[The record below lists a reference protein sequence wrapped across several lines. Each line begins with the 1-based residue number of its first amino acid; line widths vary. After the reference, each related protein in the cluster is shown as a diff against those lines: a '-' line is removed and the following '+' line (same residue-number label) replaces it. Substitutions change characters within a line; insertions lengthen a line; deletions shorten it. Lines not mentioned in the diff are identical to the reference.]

1 MKLELLSPAKNLD
14 FGREAIN
21 HGADALYIGAPA
33 YGARAAATNTLEDIE
48 ALVNYA
54 HLYGSKVFVT
64 VNTLLFDN
72 EIDPAVKLI
81 HQLYNIGVDALLI
94 QDLGLLECDLPPI
107 ELHAS
112 TQCHNASVERI
123 KFLESVGFKRVV
135 LARETSLEQMR
146 EIRQATHLDLE
157 AFVHGALCVSYSGQC
172 YMSQYLNN
180 RSGNRGCCSQPC
192 RSTYDLYNSDG
203 RLLIKEKHLLSLRD
217 FNASQQLENMISAG
231 ITSFKIEG
239 RLKDLSYV
247 KNITAYYRQLLDNIL
262 NSSFITHHSSL
273 ITPHSS
279 LPTHHSS
286 LPTHHSSLITPH
298 SSLPTHHSSL
308 ITYHFTPDPD
318 RTFNRGYT
326 DYFLRERQPMANF
339 ATPKSLGKYIGKVT
353 DIRRNSLTISGT
365 EPFANGD
372 GLCYYDADGRLQGFL
387 VNGVQGRTVIPNQMP
402 DIKVGTA
409 LWRNQDQQFEKL
421 LQGKSAER
429 KIGVEM
435 LFRATPDGFAL
446 QLTDEEGLSVTHSV
460 AAEHQEARNN
470 SSNQAILPDRKGA
483 ALSTLKEK
491 TNLAKKQSSNPIVK
505 QLSKLGNTPF
515 VATAVVD
522 ETQGRY
528 FLPAGTL
535 NQLRREA
542 VEQLVAL
549 RIAHHRPA
557 DIPRTNSSNH
567 PNSHFSSQSPKE
579 TQPATEVEQIFNFH
593 FSFFNFQFPAKL
605 DYRANVINDKAEA
618 FYKRH
623 GVKEI
628 ERGLEQTED
637 YDGKALMTT
646 KYCLRYEL
654 GCCLQG
660 KNDGKPQLDIKP
672 TDTLIL
678 RNNDRRFRLDFD
690 CGNCQMLIYKE

>member
-48 ALVNYA
+48 ALVNYS

-64 VNTLLFDN
+64 VNTLLFDH
-72 EIDPAVKLI
+72 EIEPAVKLI

-123 KFLESVGFKRVV
+123 KFLEQVGFRRVV
-135 LARETSLEQMR
+135 LARETSLEQMQ
-146 EIRQATHLDLE
+146 EIRQATCLDLE

-192 RSTYDLYNSDG
+192 RSTYDLYDGEG
-203 RLLIKEKHLLSLRD
+203 RLLLKEKHLLSLRD
-217 FNASQQLENMISAG
+217 FNASQQLENMIAAG
-231 ITSFKIEG
+231 ISSFKIEG

-247 KNITAYYRQLLDNIL
+247 KNITAYYRQLLDSMMEGHEKV
-262 NSSFITHHSSL
+262 SSGSC
-273 ITPHSS
+273 
-279 LPTHHSS
+279 
-286 LPTHHSSLITPH
+286 
-298 SSLPTHHSSL
+298 
-308 ITYHFTPDPD
+308 TYTFTPDPD

-339 ATPKSLGKYIGKVT
+339 ATQKSLGELIGKVT
-353 DIRRNSLTISGT
+353 SVGRNSLTISGT
-365 EPFANGD
+365 EPLANGD

-387 VNGVQGRTVIPNQMP
+387 VNGVQDRTVTPNQMP
-402 DIKVGTA
+402 DIKAGTT
-409 LWRNQDQQFEKL
+409 LWRNQDQRFEKL

-435 LFRATPDGFAL
+435 LFNATPDGFAL
-446 QLTDEEGLSVTHSV
+446 RLTDEEGLSVTHSV
-460 AAEHQEARNN
+460 AAEQQEARN
-470 SSNQAILPDRKGA
+470 SGGA
-483 ALSTLKEK
+483 E
-491 TNLAKKQSSNPIVK
+491 NPIVK

-522 ETQGRY
+522 ETQGRF
-528 FLPAGTL
+528 FLPVGTL

-542 VEQLVAL
+542 VEQLMAL

-557 DIPRTNSSNH
+557 DCHRSDGGVPYPT
-567 PNSHFSSQSPKE
+567 P
-579 TQPATEVEQIFNFH
+579 T
-593 FSFFNFQFPAKL
+593 L
-605 DYRANVINDKAEA
+605 DYRANIINDKAEA
-618 FYKRH
+618 FYKH
-623 GVKEI
+623 HSVKEI

-660 KNDGKPQLDIKP
+660 KNRGKSQLDIKP
-672 TDTLIL
+672 TTSLLL

-690 CGNCQMLIYKE
+690 CRQCLMLIYPPEVASML

>member
-1 MKLELLSPAKNLD
+1 MRLELLSPAKNLE

-64 VNTLLFDN
+64 VNTLLFDH
-72 EIDPAVKLI
+72 EIEPAVKLI

-123 KFLESVGFKRVV
+123 KFLEQVGFRRVV

-146 EIRQATHLDLE
+146 EIRKATRLDLE

-192 RSTYDLYNSDG
+192 RSTYDLYDG
-203 RLLIKEKHLLSLRD
+203 DGHLLLKEKHLLSLRD
-217 FNASQQLENMISAG
+217 FNASQQLGSMIAAG

-247 KNITAYYRQLLDNIL
+247 KNITAYYRQLLDSIMNG
-262 NSSFITHHSSL
+262 NSHLSPLAPQGRRPQFTFHLSKSS
-273 ITPHSS
+273 SGS
-279 LPTHHSS
+279 C
-286 LPTHHSSLITPH
+286 
-298 SSLPTHHSSL
+298 
-308 ITYHFTPDPD
+308 TYTFAPDPD

-339 ATPKSLGKYIGKVT
+339 ATQKSLGKLIGKVT
-353 DIRRNSLTISGT
+353 AVNRNSLIISGT
-365 EPFANGD
+365 EPLANGD
-372 GLCYYDADGRLQGFL
+372 GLCYYDADGHLQGFL
-387 VNGVQGRTVIPNQMP
+387 INGVQGRTVTPNQMP
-402 DIKVGTA
+402 DIKAGTT
-409 LWRNQDQQFEKL
+409 LWRNQDQLFEKQ

-435 LFRATPDGFAL
+435 LFSATPDGFAL
-446 QLTDEEGLSVTHSV
+446 QLTDEEGLCVTHSV
-460 AAEHQEARNN
+460 AAEQQEARN
-470 SSNQAILPDRKGA
+470 SGGA
-483 ALSTLKEK
+483 E
-491 TNLAKKQSSNPIVK
+491 NPIVK

-515 VATAVVD
+515 VATAIVD

-542 VEQLVAL
+542 VDQLIAL

-557 DIPRTNSSNH
+557 DSPRSDSGAPYPT
-567 PNSHFSSQSPKE
+567 P
-579 TQPATEVEQIFNFH
+579 T
-593 FSFFNFQFPAKL
+593 L
-605 DYRANVINDKAEA
+605 DYRANVINEKSEA

-623 GVKEI
+623 GVNEL
-628 ERGLEQTED
+628 ERGLEQTEN

-660 KNDGKPQLDIKP
+660 KNSSKPQLDIKP
-672 TDTLIL
+672 TATLLL

-690 CGNCQMLIYKE
+690 CQQCQMLIYKEQ

>member
-54 HLYGSKVFVT
+54 HLYGSKVFMT
-64 VNTLLFDN
+64 VNTLLFDH
-72 EIDPAVKLI
+72 EIEPAVKLI

-123 KFLESVGFKRVV
+123 KFLEQVGFRRVV
-135 LARETSLEQMR
+135 LARETSLEQMQ
-146 EIRQATHLDLE
+146 EIRQATRLDLE

-192 RSTYDLYNSDG
+192 RSTYDLYDGEG
-203 RLLIKEKHLLSLRD
+203 RLLLKEKHLLSLRD
-217 FNASQQLENMISAG
+217 FNASQQLENMIAAG
-231 ITSFKIEG
+231 ISSFKIEG

-262 NSSFITHHSSL
+262 ERQSTSHLSPLTFHLSKSSSGSC
-273 ITPHSS
+273 
-279 LPTHHSS
+279 
-286 LPTHHSSLITPH
+286 
-298 SSLPTHHSSL
+298 
-308 ITYHFTPDPD
+308 TYTFSPDPD

-339 ATPKSLGKYIGKVT
+339 ATQKSLGKLIGKVT
-353 DIRRNSLTISGT
+353 AVNRNSLTISGT
-365 EPFANGD
+365 EPLANGD

-387 VNGVQGRTVIPNQMP
+387 VNGVQDRTVTPNQIP
-402 DIKVGTA
+402 DIKAGTT
-409 LWRNQDQQFEKL
+409 LWRNQDQRFEKQ

-435 LFRATPDGFAL
+435 LFNATPDGFVL
-446 QLTDEEGLSVTHSV
+446 RLTDEEGLSVTHSIV
-460 AAEHQEARNN
+460 AEQQEARNN
-470 SSNQAILPDRKGA
+470 SSNQAIR
-483 ALSTLKEK
+483 
-491 TNLAKKQSSNPIVK
+491 QSGNFLDNPIVK

-515 VATAVVD
+515 MATAIVD

-557 DIPRTNSSNH
+557 DCPRSDSGAPYPT
-567 PNSHFSSQSPKE
+567 P
-579 TQPATEVEQIFNFH
+579 T
-593 FSFFNFQFPAKL
+593 L
-605 DYRANVINDKAEA
+605 DYRANIINDKAEA
-618 FYKRH
+618 FYKH
-623 GVKEI
+623 HSVKEI

-660 KNDGKPQLDIKP
+660 KNSGKSQLDIKP
-672 TDTLIL
+672 TATLLL

-690 CGNCQMLIYKE
+690 CRQCLMLIYPPEVASML

>member
-48 ALVNYA
+48 ALANYA

-72 EIDPAVKLI
+72 EVEAAVKMI
-81 HQLYNIGVDALLI
+81 RQLYNIGVDALLI
-94 QDLGLLECDLPPI
+94 QDMGLLECDLPPI

-112 TQCHNASVERI
+112 TQCHNVSVERI
-123 KFLESVGFKRVV
+123 KFLESIGMKRVV

-172 YMSQYLNN
+172 YMSQYLNE

-192 RSTYDLYNSDG
+192 RSTYDLYDG
-203 RLLIKEKHLLSLRD
+203 DNKLLIKEKHLLSLRD
-217 FNASQQLENMISAG
+217 FNANQQLENMIAAG

-247 KNITAYYRQLLDNIL
+247 KNITAYYRQLLDSMMEGHKKV
-262 NSSFITHHSSL
+262 SSGTC
-273 ITPHSS
+273 
-279 LPTHHSS
+279 
-286 LPTHHSSLITPH
+286 
-298 SSLPTHHSSL
+298 
-308 ITYHFTPDPD
+308 TYTFTPDPQK
-318 RTFNRGYT
+318 TFNRGYT

-339 ATPKSLGKYIGKVT
+339 ATQKSLGKRIGKVT
-353 DIRRNSLTISGT
+353 SVGRNSITISGT

-372 GLCYYDADGRLQGFL
+372 GLCYLDADGHLQGFL

-402 DIKVGTA
+402 DISVGTII
-409 LWRNQDQQFEKL
+409 WRNQDQLFEKQ

-429 KIGVEM
+429 KIDVEM
-435 LFRATPDGFAL
+435 LFSATSDGFAL
-446 QLTDEEGLSVTHSV
+446 RLTDEDGLSVTHSV
-460 AAEHQEARNN
+460 TAEHQEARNN
-470 SSNQAILPDRKGA
+470 SGM
-483 ALSTLKEK
+483 
-491 TNLAKKQSSNPIVK
+491 VK

-528 FLPAGTL
+528 FLPAGSV
-535 NQLRREA
+535 NQLRRET
-542 VEQLVAL
+542 VEKLIAL
-549 RIAHHRPA
+549 RIKHFHPI
-557 DIPRTNSSNH
+557 DCPRNDSGV
-567 PNSHFSSQSPKE
+567 PY
-579 TQPATEVEQIFNFH
+579 PATT
-593 FSFFNFQFPAKL
+593 L
-605 DYRANVINDKAEA
+605 DYRANVINDKAEM
-618 FYKRH
+618 FFKHH
-623 GVKEI
+623 GVKKI
-628 ERGLEQTED
+628 ERGLEQTKD

-660 KNDGKPQLDIKP
+660 KNNGKPQVNIAP

-678 RNNDRRFRLDFD
+678 RNNDRRFRLQFD
-690 CGNCQMLIYKE
+690 CRNCQMLIYTTSV

>member
-64 VNTLLFDN
+64 VNTLLFDH
-72 EIDPAVKLI
+72 EIEPAVKLI

-123 KFLESVGFKRVV
+123 KFLEQVGFRRVV
-135 LARETSLEQMR
+135 LARETSLEQMQ

-157 AFVHGALCVSYSGQC
+157 AFIHGALCVSYSGQC

-192 RSTYDLYNSDG
+192 RSTYDLYDGEG
-203 RLLIKEKHLLSLRD
+203 RLLLKEKHLLSLRD
-217 FNASQQLENMISAG
+217 FNASQQLENMIAAG
-231 ITSFKIEG
+231 ISSFKIEG

-247 KNITAYYRQLLDNIL
+247 KNITAYYRQLLDSMMEGHEKV
-262 NSSFITHHSSL
+262 SSGSC
-273 ITPHSS
+273 
-279 LPTHHSS
+279 
-286 LPTHHSSLITPH
+286 
-298 SSLPTHHSSL
+298 
-308 ITYHFTPDPD
+308 TYTFTPDPD

-339 ATPKSLGKYIGKVT
+339 ATQKSLGKLIGKVT
-353 DIRRNSLTISGT
+353 SVGRNSLTISGT
-365 EPFANGD
+365 EPLANGD

-387 VNGVQGRTVIPNQMP
+387 VNGVQGRTIIPNQMP
-402 DIKVGTA
+402 DIKAGTT
-409 LWRNQDQQFEKL
+409 LWRNQDQQFEKQ

-435 LFRATPDGFAL
+435 LFNATPDGFAL
-446 QLTDEEGLSVTHSV
+446 RLTDEEGLSVTHSIV
-460 AAEHQEARNN
+460 AEQQEARNN
-470 SSNQAILPDRKGA
+470 SSNQAIR
-483 ALSTLKEK
+483 
-491 TNLAKKQSSNPIVK
+491 QSGNFLDNPIVK

-515 VATAVVD
+515 VATAIID

-542 VEQLVAL
+542 VEQLMAL
-549 RIAHHRPA
+549 RIAHHRPT
-557 DIPRTNSSNH
+557 DCPRSDSGVPYPT
-567 PNSHFSSQSPKE
+567 P
-579 TQPATEVEQIFNFH
+579 T
-593 FSFFNFQFPAKL
+593 L
-605 DYRANVINDKAEA
+605 DYRANIINDKAEA
-618 FYKRH
+618 FYKH
-623 GVKEI
+623 HSVKEI

-660 KNDGKPQLDIKP
+660 KNSGKSQLDIKP
-672 TDTLIL
+672 TATLLL

-690 CGNCQMLIYKE
+690 CRQCLMLIYPPEVASML

>member
-64 VNTLLFDN
+64 VNTLLFDH
-72 EIDPAVKLI
+72 EIEPAVKLI

-123 KFLESVGFKRVV
+123 KFLEQVGFRRVV
-135 LARETSLEQMR
+135 LARETSLEQMQ

-157 AFVHGALCVSYSGQC
+157 AFIHGALCVSYSGQC

-192 RSTYDLYNSDG
+192 RSTYDLYDGEG
-203 RLLIKEKHLLSLRD
+203 RLLLKEKHLLSLRD
-217 FNASQQLENMISAG
+217 FNASQQLENMIAAG
-231 ITSFKIEG
+231 ISSFKIEG

-247 KNITAYYRQLLDNIL
+247 KNITAYYRQLLDIIL
-262 NSSFITHHSSL
+262 ERQSTSHFSPLTFHLSKSSSGSC
-273 ITPHSS
+273 
-279 LPTHHSS
+279 
-286 LPTHHSSLITPH
+286 
-298 SSLPTHHSSL
+298 
-308 ITYHFTPDPD
+308 TYTFTPDPD

-339 ATPKSLGKYIGKVT
+339 ATQKSLGKLIGKVT
-353 DIRRNSLTISGT
+353 AVGRNSLTISGT
-365 EPFANGD
+365 EPLANGD
-372 GLCYYDADGRLQGFL
+372 GLCYNDVDGRLQGFL
-387 VNGVQGRTVIPNQMP
+387 VNGVQDRTVTPNQMP
-402 DIKVGTA
+402 DIKVGTT
-409 LWRNQDQQFEKL
+409 LWRNQDQQFEKR

-429 KIGVEM
+429 KMGVEM
-435 LFRATPDGFAL
+435 LFSTTPDGFAL
-446 QLTDEEGLSVTHSV
+446 RLTDEEGLTVTHSIV
-460 AAEHQEARNN
+460 AEQQEARNN
-470 SSNQAILPDRKGA
+470 SSNQAIR
-483 ALSTLKEK
+483 
-491 TNLAKKQSSNPIVK
+491 QSGNFLDNPIVK

-515 VATAVVD
+515 MATAIVD

-557 DIPRTNSSNH
+557 DCHRSDGGVPYPT
-567 PNSHFSSQSPKE
+567 P
-579 TQPATEVEQIFNFH
+579 T
-593 FSFFNFQFPAKL
+593 L

-618 FYKRH
+618 FYRRH
-623 GVKEI
+623 GAKEI
-628 ERGLEQTED
+628 ERGLEQTEN
-637 YDGKALMTT
+637 YEGKALMTT

-660 KNDGKPQLDIKP
+660 KNSDKAQLDIKP
-672 TDTLIL
+672 TTSLLL

-690 CGNCQMLIYKE
+690 CRQCLMRIYTPQK

>member
-14 FGREAIN
+14 FGREAVN

-72 EIDPAVKLI
+72 EIDDAVKLI

-94 QDLGLLECDLPPI
+94 QDMGLLECDLPPI

-146 EIRQATHLDLE
+146 EIRQATHLDIE

-172 YMSQYLNN
+172 YMSQYLNG

-192 RSTYDLYNSDG
+192 RSTYDLYNGDG

-217 FNASQQLENMISAG
+217 FNASQQLGNMIDAG
-231 ITSFKIEG
+231 ICSFKIEG

-262 NSSFITHHSSL
+262 NGDP
-273 ITPHSS
+273 TPHSS
-279 LPTHHSS
+279 F
-286 LPTHHSSLITPH
+286 LIPH
-298 SSLPTHHSSL
+298 SPL

-326 DYFLRERQPMANF
+326 DYFLRDRQPLANID
-339 ATPKSLGKYIGKVT
+339 TQKSLGKRIGKVT
-353 DIRRNSLTISGT
+353 SVGRNSLTISGT

-372 GLCYYDADGRLQGFL
+372 GLCYFDADGRLQGFL
-387 VNGVQGRTVIPNQMP
+387 VNGVQGRTVIPNQML
-402 DIKVGTA
+402 DIKVGTVI
-409 LWRNQDQQFEKL
+409 WRNQDQQFEKL

-435 LFRATPDGFAL
+435 RFSATPDGFAL
-446 QLTDEEGLSVTHSV
+446 HLTDEEGLSVTHSV
-460 AAEHQEARNN
+460 TAEHQEARNN
-470 SSNQAILPDRKGA
+470 SSNPAF
-483 ALSTLKEK
+483 T
-491 TNLAKKQSSNPIVK
+491 QSSNPVVK

-515 VATAVVD
+515 VATAVDD

-549 RIAHHRPA
+549 RIAHHHPT
-557 DIPRTNSSNH
+557 DTPRNDSSNPSLH
-567 PNSHFSSQSPKE
+567 NSQFSILNSQLPSM
-579 TQPATEVEQIFNFH
+579 
-593 FSFFNFQFPAKL
+593 L

-618 FYKRH
+618 FYKHH
-623 GVKEI
+623 GVREI
-628 ERGLEQTED
+628 ERGLEQTKD

-660 KNDGKPQLDIKP
+660 KNEKGERRKEKELPHIAP

-690 CGNCQMLIYKE
+690 CRQCLMHIYKA

>member
-48 ALVNYA
+48 ALANYA

-72 EIDPAVKLI
+72 EVEAAVKMI
-81 HQLYNIGVDALLI
+81 RQLYNIGVDALLI
-94 QDLGLLECDLPPI
+94 QDMGLLECDLPPI

-112 TQCHNASVERI
+112 TQCHNVSVERI
-123 KFLESVGFKRVV
+123 KFLESIGMKRVV

-172 YMSQYLNN
+172 YMSQYLNE

-192 RSTYDLYNSDG
+192 RSTYDLYDG
-203 RLLIKEKHLLSLRD
+203 DNKLLIKEKHLLSLRD
-217 FNASQQLENMISAG
+217 FNASQQLENMIAAG

-247 KNITAYYRQLLDNIL
+247 KNITAYYRQLLDNMMEGHKKV
-262 NSSFITHHSSL
+262 SSGTC
-273 ITPHSS
+273 
-279 LPTHHSS
+279 
-286 LPTHHSSLITPH
+286 
-298 SSLPTHHSSL
+298 
-308 ITYHFTPDPD
+308 TYTFTPDPQK
-318 RTFNRGYT
+318 TFNRGYT

-339 ATPKSLGKYIGKVT
+339 ATQKSLGKRIGKVT
-353 DIRRNSLTISGT
+353 SVGRNSITISGT

-372 GLCYYDADGRLQGFL
+372 GLCYLDADGHLQGFL

-402 DIKVGTA
+402 DISVGTII
-409 LWRNQDQQFEKL
+409 WRNQDQLFEKQ

-429 KIGVEM
+429 KIDVEM
-435 LFRATPDGFAL
+435 LFSATSDGFAL
-446 QLTDEEGLSVTHSV
+446 RLTDEDGLSVTHSV
-460 AAEHQEARNN
+460 TAEHQEARNN
-470 SSNQAILPDRKGA
+470 SGM
-483 ALSTLKEK
+483 
-491 TNLAKKQSSNPIVK
+491 VK

-515 VATAVVD
+515 VATTVVD

-528 FLPAGTL
+528 FLPAGSV

-542 VEQLVAL
+542 VEKLIAL
-549 RIAHHRPA
+549 RIKHFHPI
-557 DIPRTNSSNH
+557 DCPRNDSGV
-567 PNSHFSSQSPKE
+567 PY
-579 TQPATEVEQIFNFH
+579 PATT
-593 FSFFNFQFPAKL
+593 L
-605 DYRANVINDKAEA
+605 DYRANVINDKAEM
-618 FYKRH
+618 FFKHH
-623 GVKEI
+623 GVKKI
-628 ERGLEQTED
+628 ERGLEQTKD

-660 KNDGKPQLDIKP
+660 KNNGKPQVNIAP

-678 RNNDRRFRLDFD
+678 RNNDRRFRLQFD
-690 CGNCQMLIYKE
+690 CRNCQMLIYTTSV